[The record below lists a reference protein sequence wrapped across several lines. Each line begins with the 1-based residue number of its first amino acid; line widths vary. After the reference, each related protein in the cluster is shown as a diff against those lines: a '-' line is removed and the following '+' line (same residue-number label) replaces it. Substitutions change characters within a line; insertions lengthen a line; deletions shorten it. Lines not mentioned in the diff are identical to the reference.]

1 MGRPEPAPRLL
12 LPPGKMISVPARLA
26 VLVLLLVLGP
36 RPGLAADCRPIADF
50 ARYTVG
56 EFPDDWKPKE
66 DRAREIYKV
75 LEQGGL
81 RFIRATARSTGL
93 QIGRE
98 FDWDLKAFP
107 ALAWKW
113 RPQLF
118 PHGADERE
126 SGKNDSALGVYAV
139 FPQGPASVKT
149 VKYVWSATVPAGTT
163 ASASRGLTRM
173 IVLRSGERVD
183 GKWVAETANVAQD
196 YAKLFGEPPK
206 QPRGIALLT
215 DADDTKSAAVGDYT
229 DFRVC
234 PAEEATSSQQE
245 DAKPAAKAPAPA
257 PAKPAKP
264 ATSGKRVEKAP
275 AARTPAVVEERTPP
289 VDRPPI
295 RYSRPAAVT
304 PAFAEPE
311 KR

>member
-1 MGRPEPAPRLL
+1 LL
-12 LPPGKMISVPARLA
+12 IPPGKVMSLLGRLA

-36 RPGLAADCRPIADF
+36 RAGLAAECRPIAEF
-50 ARYTVG
+50 GRYTVG

-66 DRAREIYKV
+66 ERAREIYKV
-75 LEQGGL
+75 LEQGGV

-93 QIGRE
+93 QVGKE
-98 FDWDLKAFP
+98 FDWDLEAFP

-118 PHGADERE
+118 PHGADERD
-126 SGKNDSALGVYAV
+126 SARNDSVLGVYAV
-139 FPQGPASVKT
+139 FPHSPVAVKT

-173 IVLRSGERVD
+173 IVIRSGERVD
-183 GKWVAETANVAQD
+183 GKWVQETANVAQD
-196 YAKLFGEPPK
+196 YARLFGEPPK
-206 QPRGIALLT
+206 QPRGVALLT
-215 DADDTKSAAVGDYT
+215 DADDTKNAAAGDYA
-229 DFRVC
+229 DLRVC
-234 PAEEATSSQQE
+234 AAEGATSSQQE
-245 DAKPAAKAPAPA
+245 DARPAPKAPTPT

-264 ATSGKRVEKAP
+264 AGGKRAEKPQAP
-275 AARTPAVVEERTPP
+275 AKPAAVVEERTPP

-304 PAFAEPE
+304 PAFEPE